1 MTDLKELFGKAE
13 HERIHGSTE
22 KAIVLYAR
30 ILSLNP
36 NPEMRIE
43 ALHMLGVC
51 LRVVGRYEES
61 VGHLWDVLDLS
72 IDDRRRAHVL
82 RDRADSYRCLKDF
95 SGARKDIR
103 DSYEI
108 YCRIDGSPSE
118 RGATL
123 GFEARLDFNESYVY
137 HALLL
142 GQQAAALLA
151 EGGDGEPQLYNE
163 LWLARIKVHAGLNPK
178 FNIGICQTLLDA
190 GYGKEVHRQ
199 RLRAITEYVGIPEAM
214 EIAIRGAEQL
224 AER

>member
-178 FNIGICQTLLDA
+178 FPSRTTGFFYGRRLMA
-190 GYGKEVHRQ
+190 GRVHVPRAVLEVPTNYESVE
-199 RLRAITEYVGIPEAM
+199 RAGRDGCGDLP
-214 EIAIRGAEQL
+214 G
-224 AER
+224 